1 MIQYEDQH
9 VEEDP
14 DLEKLMPH
22 LRRKRIEKQ
31 KEERKVKQTALEM
44 TEYVFIQYFYFW
56 YQFRQRNNEIR
67 SRISI
72 FVTCF
77 KFEKVNMLC

>member
-44 TEYVFIQYFYFW
+44 TEYVFIQYFLFLVSISTTK
-56 YQFRQRNNEIR
+56 QRNSFAN
-67 SRISI
+67 
-72 FVTCF
+72 FHFCF
-77 KFEKVNMLC
+77 KFEKVMLC